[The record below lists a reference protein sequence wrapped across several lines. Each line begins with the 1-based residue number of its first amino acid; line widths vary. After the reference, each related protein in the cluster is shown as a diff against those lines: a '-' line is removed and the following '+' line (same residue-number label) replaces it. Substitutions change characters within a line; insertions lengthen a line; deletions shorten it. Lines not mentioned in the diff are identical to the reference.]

1 MFFTVLKI
9 SQYNLG
15 TFVKLYLINT
25 KAVTGCHKQRLS
37 LKIMNRGS
45 WETVPLR
52 ITMFVTIIVAK
63 RWLSSH
69 QSRGRLLIGP
79 MRAELKLMKTR

>member
-25 KAVTGCHKQRLS
+25 KAITGCHKQRLS
-37 LKIMNRGS
+37 KDHEPGQLGNCAFKDNDVCHDNCRQ
-45 WETVPLR
+45 
-52 ITMFVTIIVAK
+52 TMVKF
-63 RWLSSH
+63 SSISGTFANWTH
-69 QSRGRLLIGP
+69 ES
-79 MRAELKLMKTR
+79 